1 MGTKGRIK
9 MGSDKKVEGRIK
21 KEELRSHE
29 SADSGRVGASR
40 YAI

>member
-21 KEELRSHE
+21 KEELR
-29 SADSGRVGASR
+29 RKK
-40 YAI
+40 